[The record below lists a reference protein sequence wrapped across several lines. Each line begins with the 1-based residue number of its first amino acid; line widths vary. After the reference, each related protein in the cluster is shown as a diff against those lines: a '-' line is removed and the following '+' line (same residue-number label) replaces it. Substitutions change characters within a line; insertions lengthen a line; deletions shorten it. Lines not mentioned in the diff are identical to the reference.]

1 MTETTLTNPATAP
14 AVRPRTRGPIACA
27 IATAG
32 VLIGLAIDIL
42 IHWLA
47 VDHDDGGVFDPGN
60 PGHLVA
66 GISLA
71 VLVGAVVLTLAD
83 ARGAIGRRALA
94 VAVAATFATGAL
106 GVGMGAAEARLMS
119 GHVEGD
125 AHPTSDWDPMQI
137 EELRAATERYQDI
150 EVAEADGFYQASE
163 DDARMGAHFGKDEWG
178 YLDEFEPSRPSTLLY
193 TQRLSGKWELVGLG
207 YSVSLDAYP
216 EAPIDLAGA
225 HWHRHRWTCWWA
237 DDGFGTTDGPMTEDE
252 CVAQGGEWFDEFGWE
267 LHVWTFLENPLG
279 PFEDLNPL
287 LP

>member
-1 MTETTLTNPATAP
+1 MTETALTNPATAR
-14 AVRPRTRGPIACA
+14 ALRPRTRGPIACA
-27 IATAG
+27 VATAG

-47 VDHDDGGVFDPGN
+47 VAHDDGGVFDPGN

-71 VLVGAVVLTLAD
+71 VLVGAVALTLAD

-94 VAVAATFATGAL
+94 VAVAATFATGAV

-119 GHVEGD
+119 RHAEADGHEDAEAGHQPDPGHVEGD

-137 EELRAATERYQDI
+137 EQLRAATERYQDI

-178 YLDEFEPSRPSTLLY
+178 YLDEFDPSRPSTLLY
-193 TQRLSGKWELVGLG
+193 TQRLSGEWELVGLG

-216 EAPIDLAGA
+216 EAPTDLAGA
-225 HWHRHRWTCWWA
+225 HWHRHRWTCW
-237 DDGFGTTDGPMTEDE
+237 
-252 CVAQGGEWFDEFGWE
+252 
-267 LHVWTFLENPLG
+267 
-279 PFEDLNPL
+279 
-287 LP
+287 